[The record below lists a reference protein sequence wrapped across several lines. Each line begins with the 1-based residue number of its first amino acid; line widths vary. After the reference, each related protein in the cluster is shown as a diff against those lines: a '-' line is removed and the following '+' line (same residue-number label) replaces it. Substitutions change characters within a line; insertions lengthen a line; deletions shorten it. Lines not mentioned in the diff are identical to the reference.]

1 MVRDT
6 NYFADQVAAR
16 YPDLPRAEVRRL
28 CQQLMR
34 RLYGLA
40 THDRDVRLTSG
51 SRKLSLK
58 IYKPERSHTDHNAR
72 VAPEAS
78 RRFRRQLARRKPTP
92 PTQPADHE

>member
-6 NYFADQVAAR
+6 NYFADQIAAR
-16 YPDLPRAEVRRL
+16 YPDLPRAQVRKL

-34 RLYGLA
+34 RIYGLA

-58 IYKPERSHTDHNAR
+58 IYKPERSHADHNAR
-72 VAPEAS
+72 VAPEAKQ
-78 RRFRRQLARRKPTP
+78 RFRRQFAKRTP
-92 PTQPADHE
+92 PSPTLPSHE